1 MSVGSLCI
9 APAGMNTLY
18 AQQNQLFHQSNL
30 LKNDAASLLIGNQ
43 IAESI
48 EGSVKEIP
56 CENGEYKLTYGDS
69 LKIHT
74 TDSYFY
80 EGENPEGITIT
91 NEKNGEN
98 YTTIITANQAGAS
111 VEFTYGD
118 TTIKITTEKRQLT
131 ATASVLDKIYDG
143 TVDAEYGQIPT
154 VSNVLTQDAADFS
167 YTYSK
172 AAFDTKDY
180 GTKKEIQP
188 IKITS
193 NNSNY
198 EIEDIT
204 GLTATINKKQNL

>member
-1 MSVGSLCI
+1 MRKLKKAVVVMSVGSLCI

-91 NEKNGEN
+91 NEK
-98 YTTIITANQAGAS
+98 
-111 VEFTYGD
+111 
-118 TTIKITTEKRQLT
+118 KRRKLYNDNNCQ
-131 ATASVLDKIYDG
+131 S
-143 TVDAEYGQIPT
+143 
-154 VSNVLTQDAADFS
+154 SR
-167 YTYSK
+167 SK
-172 AAFDTKDY
+172 C
-180 GTKKEIQP
+180 
-188 IKITS
+188 
-193 NNSNY
+193 
-198 EIEDIT
+198 
-204 GLTATINKKQNL
+204 